1 MEIKYILL
9 IPLVAGYLLDL
20 FIGDPQKMPHPV
32 RFFGTLIGIAEKM
45 LNKGPYRLW
54 KGGLMV
60 VVLCAATYIF
70 FAAAMHM
77 LLKTSLPIYL
87 IFCSIFVCYGL
98 ANRSLITEGK
108 KVFDVLHAEGL
119 EAGRARLSWIVGRDT
134 SALSHQQIRK
144 AVFETMSEN
153 LSDGVVAPLF
163 YYLIAGLP
171 GMMTYKMI
179 NTMDS
184 MVGYRNEKYEWFG
197 KCAARL
203 DDIANF
209 IPSRLTA
216 LLMVIVTLSHSG
228 LKFIFRYGHLHK
240 SPNSG
245 YPEAA
250 LAGIINVRFGGPNT
264 YNGVLVDKPC
274 IGINDRDIAHE
285 EFSATSRIN
294 QLTCLVMVLL
304 ISFLYLF
311 DFKGIFI

>member
-1 MEIKYILL
+1 MELKYVLL
-9 IPLVAGYLLDL
+9 IPLLGGYLLDL
-20 FIGDPQKMPHPV
+20 FIGDPQGMPHPV
-32 RFFGTLIGIAEKM
+32 RFFGTWIGNAEKM
-45 LNKGPYRLW
+45 LNKGAYRFW

-60 VVLCAATYIF
+60 LVLSTVTYVF
-70 FAAAMHM
+70 FAAAMH
-77 LLKTSLPIYL
+77 LILQTSLPVYL
-87 IFCSIFVCYGL
+87 IFCSVFVCYGL

-134 SALSHQQIRK
+134 SALNHLQIRK

-184 MVGYRNEKYEWFG
+184 MVGYRNDRYEWFG

-216 LLMVIVTLSHSG
+216 LLMVMVTLSLSG

-264 YNGVLVDKPC
+264 YHGVVVDKPY
-274 IGINDRDIAHE
+274 IGIEDRDIAHE
-285 EFSATSRIN
+285 EFATISRIN
-294 QLTCLVMVLL
+294 QLTCLLMVLL
-304 ISFLYLF
+304 ISSLFLM
-311 DFKGIFI
+311 DFKGVLI